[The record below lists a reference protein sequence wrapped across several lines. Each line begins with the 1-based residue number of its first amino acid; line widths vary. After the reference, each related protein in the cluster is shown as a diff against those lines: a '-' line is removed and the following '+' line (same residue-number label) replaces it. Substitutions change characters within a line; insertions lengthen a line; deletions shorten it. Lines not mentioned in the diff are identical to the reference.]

1 MCPDKCM
8 EKKNLQIKILIV
20 DDDKVIA
27 DILND
32 LLADKQ
38 RSVDVCYDGLAAIES
53 IQKGFYDLILV
64 DLIMPKVGGLD
75 ILKYAKKANP
85 NVIVIIITGYASLET
100 AITAI
105 REGAYDY
112 IRKPCK
118 LEEIKIV
125 VENAI
130 DKIKLNRENREL
142 LNKLQDA
149 YRELMVLKKEDDED
163 KFLIDDKKTE
173 NINFFSSS
181 PPSLHYLYNTDSP
194 SSNYV
199 DKLQA
204 LTSLKDNGM
213 LTENEFKEFKG
224 HLLKMIS
231 LNG

>member
-1 MCPDKCM
+1 MPRQM
-8 EKKNLQIKILIV
+8 IEENGPQIKILII
-20 DDDKVIA
+20 DDDKVVA
-27 DILND
+27 DILFD
-32 LLADKQ
+32 LIADSQ
-38 RSVDVCYDGLAAIES
+38 RSVDVCYDGLAAIEC
-53 IQKGFYDLILV
+53 IQKDSYDLIIV
-64 DLIMPKVGGLD
+64 DLVMPKVGGLD
-75 ILKYAKKANP
+75 ILKYAKKTNP
-85 NVIVIIITGYASLET
+85 NSIVIIMTGYASLET

-112 IRKPCK
+112 ITKPCK

-125 VENAI
+125 IDNAI

-142 LNKLQDA
+142 VAKLQDA
-149 YRELMVLKKEDDED
+149 YRELMVLKKEDDEN
-163 KFLIDDKKTE
+163 KFLIATEKPE

-181 PPSLHYLYNTDSP
+181 PPNLHYLYNADSP
-194 SSNYV
+194 STNYF

-213 LTENEFKEFKG
+213 LTENEFNEFKK